1 MTSTSSDEYLRLDP
15 DHAIDLLALLDLT
28 DDVLRHGGHD
38 LREDITDRY
47 HPGMH
52 TQLLRSLQDHAGL
65 LRHAIT
71 TGRTSTRS

>member
-1 MTSTSSDEYLRLDP
+1 MTPTPSDRHLLLDP

-28 DDVLRHGGHD
+28 DEALRYGGHD
-38 LREDITDRY
+38 LHEDITDRY

-52 TQLLRSLQDHAGL
+52 TQLLRSLQHHASL

-71 TGRTSTRS
+71 TRRTP